1 MPEYPAI
8 ASFAV
13 SLQYCIDIHD
23 GGSQLISVPYR
34 PEVNRSVLPRETI
47 AAISTAAGEGAIAL
61 VRISG
66 ENAIEVAGKFFRGK
80 HLVSDLE
87 SHRQHLGQIIENGSV
102 IDQAMLAVHRAPNS
116 YTGEDL
122 IEISCHGGTLVTAKV
137 LETSLRA
144 GARPARPGEFTERAY
159 LNGRIDLT
167 QAEAVINLIR
177 AQTDLALRSATEQL
191 RGRLGD
197 KFRGLQQRLIEIIA
211 HVEASMDFPEE
222 GISSDDIAT
231 IRDRLVSM
239 QSDIDRLIATA
250 ETGRILREGLRVV
263 IFGAT
268 NAGKSSLLNRMLGVD
283 RAIVSEMH
291 GTTRD
296 AIEERIN
303 LRGIALRLFDT
314 AGLRAP
320 ENLVEREGIERTQRA
335 LETADFG
342 LHIVDANAPRQA
354 DFKTDANEMLI
365 LNKSDL
371 PAHDDWSETHGIRI
385 SCKTKAGLGELADEI
400 YRRIGGAKLNAES
413 PVAINARH
421 REQLRRASEA
431 IARATRAIDAA
442 ATPEMFAIDLHE
454 AQHAFDE
461 LLGAGDEEA
470 VRDAIFSQFCIG
482 K

>member
-1 MPEYPAI
+1 M
-8 ASFAV
+8 
-13 SLQYCIDIHD
+13 
-23 GGSQLISVPYR
+23 
-34 PEVNRSVLPRETI
+34 NRLVVPRETI
-47 AAISTAAGEGAIAL
+47 AAISTAAGEAAIAL

-66 ENAIEVAGKFFRGK
+66 ENAIEVADKIFRGK
-80 HLVSDLE
+80 HPPSGLE
-87 SHRQHLGQIIENGSV
+87 SHTQHLGQIIENGSV
-102 IDQAMLAVHRAPNS
+102 IDQAMLAVHRAPQS

-122 IEISCHGGTLVTAKV
+122 IEISCHGGALVTARV
-137 LETSLRA
+137 LETCLRA

-167 QAEAVINLIR
+167 QAEAVIDLIR

-197 KFRGLQQRLIEIIA
+197 EFRGLQQRLIEIIA

-222 GISSDDIAT
+222 GISPDDT
-231 IRDRLVSM
+231 GTVRDRLVSL
-239 QSDIDRLIATA
+239 QSDIDKLIATA

-268 NAGKSSLLNRMLGVD
+268 NAGKSSLLNRMLGFD

-296 AIEERIN
+296 SIEERIN

-335 LETADFG
+335 LETADLR
-342 LHIVDANAPRQA
+342 LHIVDANAPRPG

-371 PAHDDWSETHGIRI
+371 PEHGDWSEKDAIRI
-385 SCKTKAGLGELADEI
+385 SCKTGAGLRELADEI
-400 YRRIGGAKLNAES
+400 YRRIGGAKVSAES

-431 IARATRAIDAA
+431 IAHATGAIDAA

-454 AQHAFDE
+454 AQRAIEE
-461 LLGAGDEEA
+461 LLGGGDEEA
-470 VRDAIFSQFCIG
+470 VRDVIFSQFCIG